1 MESEGGQNAIQSI
14 IEVEGVGVRYDGN
27 SILENVTFQ
36 VRRGERFIILGG
48 SGCGKS
54 TLLRHMI
61 GLERPDTG
69 RIIVNGT
76 DITSV
81 DEDALMRTRME
92 FGVLFQG
99 DALFGSMTLYEN
111 IALPLTEYT
120 ELPDETIEEIVRM
133 KLGLVN
139 LSGYEGHLLEE
150 LSGGMKK
157 RAGIARAMAMDPQ
170 ILFLDEPWAGLD
182 PVTAADLD
190 TLIRNLN
197 SGIGTTMVIVT
208 QELASIFGVG
218 QRVIM
223 LDKGARGIIAEGDP
237 VKLCE
242 ESRDPRVVNYFRRRS
257 F

>member
-1 MESEGGQNAIQSI
+1 
-14 IEVEGVGVRYDGN
+14 
-27 SILENVTFQ
+27 
-36 VRRGERFIILGG
+36 
-48 SGCGKS
+48 
-54 TLLRHMI
+54 
-61 GLERPDTG
+61 
-69 RIIVNGT
+69 
-76 DITSV
+76 
-81 DEDALMRTRME
+81 ME

-120 ELPDETIEEIVRM
+120 DLPDETIEEIVRM

-139 LSGYEGHLLEE
+139 LSGYEGHLPEE

-237 VKLCE
+237 IQLRE
-242 ESRDPRVVNYFRRRS
+242 ESHDPRVFNYFRRRS